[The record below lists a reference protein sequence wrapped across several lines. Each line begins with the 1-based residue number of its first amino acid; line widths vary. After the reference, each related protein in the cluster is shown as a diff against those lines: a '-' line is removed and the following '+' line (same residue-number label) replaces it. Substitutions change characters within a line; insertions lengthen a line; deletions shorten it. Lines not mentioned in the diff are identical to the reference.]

1 MVGTACGAAFA
12 DAAMVRAGK
21 AEDQLEEQMNASIRM
36 EPEESSPART
46 PGGLSFFCHALL
58 LYPNQI
64 ESDRAPGF
72 IISREFSLTT
82 VSADKLLLFRR
93 SIRGGG
99 RAGSGRRECGDQAAA
114 SAAGRHG

>member
-1 MVGTACGAAFA
+1 VAFA

-21 AEDQLEEQMNASIRM
+21 AEDQLEEQMNVSIRM

-72 IISREFSLTT
+72 ITSREFGLTT
-82 VSADKLLLFRR
+82 VSADKFLSLPAVSQRR
-93 SIRGGG
+93 RTSRKRKKRMG
-99 RAGSGRRECGDQAAA
+99 
-114 SAAGRHG
+114 